1 MKTRRGSTAAA
12 LAAALLVFAAGG
24 LAQEKATKSFATR
37 GAIELGGSLSYSAT
51 WTVSDGVT
59 SNDPIHLFGAT
70 PYVGYFVID
79 GLEVGA
85 NPLGVTYISQGSSHV
100 TELKLLGSVAYNF
113 KTPTRIFPF
122 LEGLAGYSWISS
134 SSSTD
139 RGGFTWGGRGGI
151 KVPVAAG
158 ALLNVGVQYLQV
170 TLNHSG
176 APTRTGYNEL
186 GAVAGF
192 TVWL

>member
-1 MKTRRGSTAAA
+1 MKSRRGCTAAA
-12 LAAALLVFAAGG
+12 LVAALLVIAAGG
-24 LAQEKATKSFATR
+24 SAQEKASKSFATR

-51 WTVSDGVT
+51 WTVSDGAT
-59 SNDPIHLFGAT
+59 NNDPIHLLSAT

-85 NPLGVTYISQGSSHV
+85 NPLGVTFVSQGLSHA

-113 KTPTRIFPF
+113 KTPTKIFPF

-176 APTRTGYNEL
+176 ASTRSGYNEL